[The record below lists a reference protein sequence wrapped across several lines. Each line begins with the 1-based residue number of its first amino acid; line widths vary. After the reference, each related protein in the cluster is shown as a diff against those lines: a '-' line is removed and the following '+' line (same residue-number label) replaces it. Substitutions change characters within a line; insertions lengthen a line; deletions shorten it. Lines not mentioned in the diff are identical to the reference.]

1 MQLNARKQFLA
12 GVVFQ
17 RALAV
22 LALEAALALA
32 RAAVAGAVPA
42 ADLLG
47 VHVPTHLGS
56 IPPSQYDGICFQK
69 LDLFHNQGKNIFFCD
84 NGLAFCK

>member
-1 MQLNARKQFLA
+1 MQLNTRKQFLA
-12 GVVFQ
+12 RVVLQ
-17 RALAV
+17 GTLAV

-56 IPPSQYDGICFQK
+56 ISPFQYDGICFQK
-69 LDLFHNQGKNIFFCD
+69 VGPFHKFF
-84 NGLAFCK
+84 L